1 MTAYNIKH
9 VISPAAQQVMRLLGG
24 SNAIRLVG
32 GCVRNALLDLP
43 VTDHDMATVY
53 TPDEGV
59 EILSAHGIKTVPTG
73 IEHGTITAVIEG
85 ENIEITTLRI
95 DSNEDGRHADVTFTN
110 NWLDDARRRDFTMNT
125 LLADGEGNIY
135 DPLGCGLDDLQ
146 ARRVR
151 FVGNP
156 PERIREDAL
165 RILRFFRFYAYY
177 GAGEA
182 DQGALKACADLSD
195 MVDGLSRERITQE
208 FLKILAAPNAA
219 AILRLMRGCQIL
231 NPLMPLTH
239 WDDLEKV
246 VARQINQGAEDVMAR
261 LYTLG
266 AKEEA
271 LDRWLALSN
280 KQKQRLTAF
289 AKVKEM
295 TLQDSQEIKEAM
307 YHHGRDAAL
316 QVYLMQAAQVQPTDI
331 DMMQTWDIPRFPL
344 TGADLMKE
352 GFTQG
357 KALGQELKAREAQWI
372 KNGFQ

>member
-24 SNAIRLVG
+24 SDAIRLVG

-43 VTDHDMATVY
+43 VTDHDMATVH
-53 TPDEGV
+53 TPGEV
-59 EILSAHGIKTVPTG
+59 IEILSAHGVKTVPTG
-73 IEHGTITAVIEG
+73 IEHGTITAVIDD

-125 LLADGEGNIY
+125 LLADGDGNIY

-146 ARRVR
+146 ERRVR

-182 DQGALKACADLSD
+182 DQGALKACTDLSD

-208 FLKILAAPNAA
+208 FLKILASPNAA
-219 AILRLMRGCQIL
+219 AILRLMRGCKVL

-280 KQKQRLTAF
+280 KQKKRLAAF
-289 AKVKEM
+289 AKVNEM
-295 TLQDSQEIKEAM
+295 TLQDSQAIKEAM
-307 YHHGRDAAL
+307 YYHGRDAAL
-316 QVYLMQAAQVQPTDI
+316 QVYLMQAAQVEPTDI